1 MPLLG
6 ALKNNII
13 ISRLPNRVS
22 DLMMLNIN
30 SARATNIFHTNI
42 FLRFSLAQVF
52 YFLGSHRA
60 YYTKLDASY
69 VARKIYKYIENFL
82 WELST
87 CGRYVSGRGRTTYV
101 YKYVCFG
108 VAAYFCWYFK
118 YYEYALVYLL
128 VYVFPSES
136 KQAKVFES
144 FSVFRFFFEN
154 TKISNK
160 TAGCQLWSA

>member
-13 ISRLPNRVS
+13 ISRLPNQVS
-22 DLMMLNIN
+22 DLMMLNIKKQR
-30 SARATNIFHTNI
+30 ARYKYFPYKY
-42 FLRFSLAQVF
+42 FPQVFPCSSFRFSWQPE
-52 YFLGSHRA
+52 STN
-60 YYTKLDASY
+60 YTKLD
-69 VARKIYKYIENFL
+69 VARKNNKYIETFFL

-87 CGRYVSGRGRTTYV
+87 CGRSMYIVSM
-101 YKYVCFG
+101 CFG

-144 FSVFRFFFEN
+144 FSVFLSFFS
-154 TKISNK
+154 KISYK

>member
-82 WELST
+82 
-87 CGRYVSGRGRTTYV
+87 
-101 YKYVCFG
+101 
-108 VAAYFCWYFK
+108 
-118 YYEYALVYLL
+118 
-128 VYVFPSES
+128 
-136 KQAKVFES
+136 
-144 FSVFRFFFEN
+144 
-154 TKISNK
+154 
-160 TAGCQLWSA
+160 